1 MTISVKLTENA
12 PPPTI
17 LDILRLRA
25 TTQKNEI
32 AYRFL
37 SGEHGA
43 AITYGELS
51 AKAEQ
56 VASALLKTLSP
67 GARGILLHPT
77 GLDFIIAFLGC
88 LRAGVI
94 AVPLF
99 APQLRKRGNARVESV
114 VQDCQPSVVLT
125 SGPPTAAA
133 RSVISGIAGLPL
145 AWIDTTALTD
155 GSTVEGLP
163 EIAGKDIAFLQ
174 YTSGSTA
181 NPRGVTLTHAN
192 ILHNQ
197 AMIRDAFG
205 TEQGSVIAGW
215 LPLYHDMGLIG
226 NVLQPLYAGATGI
239 LMSPLSFL
247 QSPVR
252 WLRIISEYQATI
264 SGGPNFGY
272 EHCTRKITAEEKR
285 GLDLSSWQVAF
296 SGAEPVRADTMQR
309 FAAAFAQCG
318 FDPSAFQ
325 PCYGLAEA
333 TLLVSGSRRKGR
345 NKVMD
350 LDSKALANNQII
362 AANGGKSKQ
371 LVACGGAPYG
381 LDIKIVSF
389 DTREQCSD
397 QDIGEIW
404 VKGPSIA
411 EGYWNKPDATEET
424 FHGLIA
430 GTGEGPFL
438 RTGDLGFLRDGEL
451 FVTGRIKDLLIIR
464 GQNHYPQDI
473 ELTVENSEAILQAG
487 GGAAF
492 SIEVEGQERLVVV
505 QEAANASEAVLEHAI
520 RKITTDLAQQH
531 ELTAF
536 AIILIRKGTIPK
548 TSSNKIQR
556 HACKAA
562 FLNNTLHV
570 LKEWREQSSQSSGQ
584 LARLAGD
591 NVREVAIA
599 WLVKELARQRNVSA
613 NEDDRHRP
621 ATSFGLDSLTAI
633 ELIHKIQVD
642 FGLEIDMAEIFGDA
656 SIAELVLQ
664 ATQIP
669 ASALPQEREHSASA
683 FPMSYGQRA
692 LWLIH
697 QLAPESAAYNIARS
711 IRIKSSVDG
720 DALKRA
726 FQSLI
731 ELHPQLRAFFPG
743 PENPP
748 VQQIQAKADVDFRG
762 IDARGW
768 SQADLEAELLRQ
780 SYRPFDLTTGPLFR
794 VRLYS
799 RPDAT
804 HILHV
809 CVHHIVAD
817 FWSLML
823 LLEQVAELYE
833 THCRHQSPVFSA
845 LQSSYADF
853 VAWQQKQILK
863 DEEQLWAYWKQQL
876 SPPIHHLQLPLDHSR
891 PHIQTFRGAS
901 CPFSIDDRLTEK
913 LKGFSRQHE
922 VTPFVATLA
931 LFQLFLHRLTGQRR
945 IIVGCPSAGRA
956 RAEFADVIGYFVNP
970 LPLRADFE
978 ETSTFQE
985 FLADVRKTVLDG
997 FAHDIYPFPLMTEK
1011 LGISRDPGSPPVFQT
1026 MFIFQK
1032 PQGRYSPDY
1041 IHLALGQPGIEVK
1054 SGALVLEAVA
1064 TAEQTALFD
1073 LTLTLGEG
1081 TTGLLGTWQYN
1092 TDLFENMTIARWSEN
1107 FKVLLRAV
1115 LENPESSIRS
1125 LPFLAAAEREQL
1137 LHTFNDSEIEY
1148 TAHCL
1153 HQIIEQQAQAVP
1165 LQTAIAHGETRITYA
1180 ELNAKANRIARYLIR
1195 VGIRPG
1201 DIVGVCLARTPDLVA
1216 ALLATW
1222 KAGAAY
1228 VPLDAQYPEER
1239 LHFMLQDAAAKAVLT
1254 EQNLAHKVSSA
1265 SAVILCID
1273 EKKPAIESESQSNL
1287 ELSVATGQMAYV
1299 IYTSGSTGI
1308 PKGVMLTHE
1317 NATSFVHWA
1326 KEAFSADEL
1335 NAVLA
1340 GTSICFDLSIFELW
1354 ATLSNGGTVVLAND
1368 VLDWWETQRTDPAAM
1383 PVHLINT
1390 VPSAISRIISQG
1402 LLPTSVMTVN
1412 LAGEALKESLVKAVY
1427 QAGNI
1432 QRVNNLYGPTETT
1445 TYSSWKTVTSDT
1457 RVLIGKAT
1465 GNTLL
1470 YVLDGEL
1477 ELLPIGVI
1485 GELYIA
1491 GRGVASGYWNRPA
1504 LTAERFLPNP
1514 FSRSWGERMYRTGD
1528 LVRWRNHG
1536 ELEYLGR
1543 VDHQVK
1549 IRGYRIEPGEIEAV
1563 LSQCELVRENAVT
1576 VQENAGDQR
1585 LVAYI
1590 EPRDEAST
1598 TPAKLREYLQQRLP
1612 AYMTPSEF
1620 VLLENLPKTPN
1631 GKIDRNALPKPKP
1644 RRESGARPQN
1654 ESEEIIAGIW
1664 AQILNLKEVGR
1675 DKDFFELGGH
1685 SLSAT
1690 QVMSHI
1696 REVFQIELPLSILFE
1711 TPTVQGLALK
1721 VAGRTKNESPP
1732 IQSVPRDG
1740 RLPLSLAQERLWFQ
1754 SKYETDPSLYN
1765 VAVALKLTGQ
1775 VNIAALQWSL
1785 QEVVSR
1791 HEILRTSFPEVDGV
1805 AAQRIA
1811 PALEIPISISSVPA
1825 AELAGAMRSKA
1836 REPFDVR
1843 LGPLVRFS
1851 LLQLSD
1857 QESILM
1863 AVLHHIVCDGWS
1875 LGVLL
1880 QELTTLYNSFS
1891 EASGVL
1897 LPSLPIQYADFAWWQ
1912 REYLQ
1917 SAALLQQLE
1926 YWKGQ
1931 LKGTEP
1937 LELPSD
1943 WPRPGKPSVAGAT
1956 ETALLSQP
1964 LVDKLKS
1971 FSQVQG
1977 VTLFMT
1983 LLTGFKI
1990 LLYRYT
1996 SRCDFTV
2003 GTAIANRNRPEVEPL
2018 IGLFVN
2024 TLVLRTPFAQ
2034 AIPISGLLAQV
2045 RKTALDAYLNQDL
2058 PFDRLVGVLAPERDP
2073 RISPLF
2079 QVLFVLQNAPLPH
2092 EGWKGLKAEPMVL
2105 DTATSKFDLSLILRE
2120 TAHGSIEALVEYRTE
2135 LFARET
2141 MQRLLQHMQVLLESI
2156 TGNALVSIDDV
2167 EIWSKSEK
2175 QQLLSGRSSHP
2186 DYLSGEC
2193 VIELFEKQ
2201 AELQPEIPAII
2212 AGAQSITY
2220 CELNAKANQLARY
2233 LRTLGAASEILVGVS
2248 IDRSI
2253 EMLTAVLAV
2262 VKTGAA
2268 YVPLDPEYP
2277 AMRLEFMAANAQ
2289 LKLVLTSSALGGKWP
2304 KQAICIDSL
2313 QEEITKQD
2321 TSNLGIIPEPDN
2333 LIYVLYT
2340 SGSTGQPKGV
2350 AMPHRIL
2357 TNLCRWQEQRSSSR
2371 RGTKTLQFTSLSF
2384 DVAAQEIFSTWTT
2397 GGTLVVIDKEQ
2408 RRDPSAMWRI
2418 LQEHAIERLFL
2429 PYVALE
2435 LLAQSAVTPNNLP
2448 SLKEVIT
2455 AGEQLKITANIAN
2468 LFQQFACNLENQYG
2482 PTESHVVTAH
2492 RLKSSPHAWPSLP
2505 AIGAPVPN
2513 ARIYVLDQQHGLRPA
2528 GASGEL
2534 YISGLLARGYL
2545 NKPDLTAAR
2554 FLPDPYSPEPGA
2566 RMYATGDVAR
2576 WNNQGELE
2584 FLGRLDQQVKIQG
2597 YRVELG
2603 EIETVLAQHAAVK
2616 EVAVIGIPSE
2626 DVRTQLAGYVV
2637 LHQPGQSSANA
2648 LHDDLATK
2656 LPDYMVPARILV
2668 LDKMPLTSSGKIDRK
2683 ALPHPN
2689 SKPLN
2694 QPDEREAMTL
2704 TEEMLAATWS
2714 EVLGVKQVQRKNNF
2728 FNLGGHSLI
2737 VTRVLSR
2744 MERLVGFE
2752 IPVRSIFEFPIL
2764 KDLALYIDSLIEKKQ
2779 SRLPAIIR
2787 QPRDHELPLSS
2798 QQERLWF
2805 LDQYT
2810 SSGTAYNLPGA
2821 VRLKGNLDRQ
2831 ALCRSFRQ
2839 IAHRHEV
2846 LRTGFV
2852 LAGAKPRLNIA
2863 AQISFEIPEYDLRQD
2878 AGGASL
2884 EQRIQHELTEE
2895 AARPFVLSEPGLMRA
2910 RLLRVA
2916 EDEHILLVTFHHII
2930 FDGWSIGVFVREL
2943 TELYS
2948 AYHQGKSS
2956 PLVELEIQYADYAAW
2971 QRQLLSSGVLLE
2983 DLEYWK
2989 TQLTDLPVLDFPTDH
3004 PRPAVQSFRGT
3015 TEKWNAPRELSNSL
3029 RALSQGQGV
3038 TLFMTLAGALQILLA
3053 KYTGQ
3058 EEIVVGSPIANRLL
3072 PAVEPLI
3079 GFFVNTIVLRAR
3091 LDRSS
3096 SVSTVL
3102 QRTRDLCLEAY
3113 AHQSVPFESLVDD
3126 LEPQR
3131 DLSQNP
3137 LFQIALVLQNAPTTT
3152 MRLTGLEAQML
3163 PPVAF
3168 GSKFDFTW
3176 VIEND
3181 DDRLHGF
3188 VEYSTDLFE
3197 QETISRMVQHYEQ
3210 VLLAFTQDVDQSIG
3224 TLSLLTQS
3232 ERTQLLLTH
3241 VVPEPAPACL
3251 HELFERQAELTPEAP
3266 AVGFKNQILTY
3277 AVLNQRSNRLARYL
3291 SKLGVGPEKR
3301 VAFFIPRTSE
3311 IVVMLL
3317 GILKAGGACVAIDPT
3332 LPEKNLTEFLET
3344 SQPDVVL
3351 TCTTLIQ
3358 RVQNRAD
3365 IVINLDSKQE
3375 EIANE
3380 SPENLPTT
3388 ALPDNLA
3395 AFICYTKIN
3404 EAVAVGLSHSNIGS
3418 SLHSFHTFAEQK
3430 SGALA
3435 SSWLSSEVALLETLA
3450 PLNAGGCVYVPES
3463 ISDLTTT
3470 LQAGQIRTITTTASR
3485 LRDLVRKNAL
3495 PEVQTVNVTT
3505 GPLPGEMVNRIWQK
3519 TGVKQLSYIYGT
3531 PESGCC
3537 AIHFEA
3543 LRGAEPESVPIGRP
3557 AAHTTAY
3564 VLDENM
3570 APLPVGAIGEL
3581 YIAGTGVARGYCN
3594 NPRMTAER
3602 FLPNPFSLIAGNRL
3616 FRTGELARR
3625 RGDGTLELFGYSEIQ
3640 VTVRNRRITPTVIE
3654 NALLQEPEVADA
3666 VILHQ
3671 RGKLAACVVRQNA
3684 TGKQTAEEKLPFR
3697 EELRGALKRKLP
3709 EYMIPLEW
3717 NFIDAVPLDSCGK
3730 LDSTALALIEPEA
3743 QPASQASQSLNQTV
3757 EVITSIWKQA
3767 LKLEE
3772 VGPDENFFDVG
3783 GKSLIVP
3790 EVHMALE
3797 KILARNIQVVD
3808 LFQYPTIR
3816 SLAEHL
3822 DGQQLKEAAMAQ
3834 VMATVPEAPAAQI
3847 SAEDQQAKE
3856 ITESLPATQ
3865 PQQSET
3871 ARKGFAIIGISGRFP
3886 GARNVEEFWN
3896 NLAAGAESM
3905 IDLSDDDLR
3914 EAGIDEALFSSPSYV
3929 KRGAILDDVEF
3940 FDAKFFGMSA
3950 REAEMIDPQQRI
3962 FLECAWEALESA
3974 GYAPGKYGNRV
3985 GVYAGSGAATYM
3997 LNLLSDHRAMGTSD
4011 STPIFFANGNDFLA
4025 TRVSYKLNL
4034 SGPSVTVQTACST
4047 SLVAVHMACRA
4058 LMMDECDIAL
4068 AGGITIRTPQKMG
4081 DSFVEGGIVS
4091 PDGHCYAFD
4100 ERADGTVRANGAGV
4114 IAIKRLEHAIRDRD
4128 NIHAIIL
4135 GSALNN
4141 DGARKVGYAAPSV
4154 DGQREVI
4161 RAALTDAGV
4170 SPETIGYVEA
4180 HGTGTSLGDP
4190 IEVTALTQAFRT
4202 ETTRNGFCA
4211 LGSVKTNIG
4220 HLDTAAGIAGLI
4232 KSVLALK
4239 NKTIPPSIN
4248 YERPNPKI
4256 DFTQSPF
4263 FVNTTLLEWKNGS
4276 TPRRT
4281 GVSSF
4286 GIGGTNVHAIL
4297 EEAPAIKKETP
4308 SRPYQML
4315 LLSAKTST
4323 ALEATTAN
4331 LARYLESHQNTN
4343 IGDIAYTLQVGR
4355 DDFAHRRAIVCS
4367 DAADALTVLNT
4378 LDLKRVFTGFIEPQN
4393 RPVVFMFP
4401 GQGTQYV
4408 NMGLHLYE
4416 TEKVFRHEVDR
4427 CAELLKPHLK
4437 FDIRE
4442 VIYPKGGKAEHEAG
4456 AARLTETEVTQPALF
4471 VIEYALARLWM
4482 KWGIH
4487 PHAMIGHSIGEYVAA
4502 CLAGVFS
4509 LEEALTLVAMR
4520 GKLMQALPRGS
4531 MLVVPLPEKEVM
4543 PLLHDQVAL
4552 AAVNSPGF
4560 CVVSGPEEAIQKLE
4574 SELTRKGLSCR
4585 LLPTSHAFHSA
4596 MMDPILDRFAGACSM
4611 IHLQEPRLRYISNL
4625 TGTWITTEQAT
4636 SPEYWARHLRNTV
4649 RFADGLRELVK
4660 DPNWLLLEVGP
4671 GRSLN
4676 TLARWSPL
4684 RAKGQVVL
4692 NSMRHPDESGHDL
4705 AYLLATAGKLWLA
4718 GVQFDWNNF
4727 YDDEERRRVALPTYP
4742 FERQRYWIDAK
4753 KTATA
4758 PQALS
4763 KPNKNPSISEWF
4775 YLPSWKRTAL
4785 PPRLR
4790 GDLTQGPYLIFADR
4804 YGVSTLLIQ
4813 ELKQSGVETITVSP
4827 GSRYTQTD
4835 GSFTLRTG
4843 EAHDYQTLFKTLKE
4857 SAKIPLKIIYL
4868 WTLADDQEGPPH
4880 QIDLEASFFGP
4891 LHLAQGL
4898 GTLGEISNVEIL
4910 FVSNHLYDVTS
4921 ERITHPERATLI
4933 GPCRVIPQEYPGI
4946 TCRNIDID
4954 FSVDRST
4961 LKNFAPSLVEEI
4973 ASSSPDSVVAY
4984 RNGLRWAESFEQLA
4998 LPASA
5003 NLLEWRHKGHYLIT
5017 GGLGGIGLAIAESL
5031 ADAQAKLVLVGRSHF
5046 PGRELWPTW
5055 LETSPEQDPISI
5067 RIRKLQ
5073 NIEKK
5078 GAEVLICSAD
5088 VSNEA
5093 QISAAIAE
5101 AKRRF
5106 GPLHGVFHAAGVPG
5120 GGVIQLKTRETAEAV
5135 LAPKVQGTVTLAS
5148 LLQHES
5154 LDFLAACSSR
5164 ASVLGGFAQVDYC
5177 AANAFLDIYAHYARH
5192 SGSTP
5197 FISINWDGWADVGML
5212 AGSAARFNDAHNS
5225 ITNEQRE
5232 KAGHPL
5238 LDWRVVESQDREIYI
5253 SHVSPL
5259 THWILDE
5266 HRIAGNPIIP
5276 GTAYLEMARAATE
5289 HLAAGREIEIRDV
5302 FFLAPLSVREDE
5314 TREVHTVIERQGED
5328 CLFRILGKTEGQ
5340 DDEWNEYARGR
5351 VMFVAPAKRQKHD
5364 LDLYSRK
5371 CSLRRVVLT
5380 DDSKRD
5386 EDLGPRWQSFRHAFI
5401 GENELLAYF
5410 EFPDEFSPDF
5420 DAMKIHP
5427 ALLDRT
5433 LECGKE
5439 YLVSEGIYLPMGYR
5453 RLRVKAPLERR
5464 IYAYLRLTTDGE
5476 KRETISC
5483 DVTLCDEH
5491 GWELMEIDSFS
5502 QKRVN
5507 DIAGQ
5512 IKAVASKQ
5520 YRRNEQNQPGRNLQP
5535 KGVVADYY
5543 SEELQQG
5550 IAPQQGVEALRRL
5563 LLFRQPQV
5571 IVSSKDLHASI
5582 LEAKENKRV
5591 KVLIEQA
5598 ARTTTSWVRHPRPEI
5613 ETTYE
5618 APRTDAEKN
5627 IAETWQEVLGLDRI
5641 GIHDNFFDLG
5651 GDSVQ
5656 GIQIVSKINEQGRQ
5670 LTAQQLFQHQTV
5682 AELALAL
5689 TGEKADLE
5697 ISDAAAKGH
5706 LPEAQTNHAE
5716 EHVMLMT
5723 RTEEPALGPADFSH
5737 SNGTTNGTMPGS
5749 NGHLSV
5755 STEHHDNDPGLL
5767 KTIEDILRQHSQV
5780 ADVLVT
5786 GSANNPEKIRVY
5798 VAPKHPEQ
5806 SAMRFGIFY
5815 FADSNSASD
5824 NEKYKLYLE
5833 GAKFADQNGF
5843 HSVWTPERHF
5853 HQKGGLYPSPSV
5865 LSSALAVLTE
5875 QIHLRAGSVVMPLHN
5890 PLRVVEEW
5898 SIVDNLS
5905 HGRVGLSFASG
5916 WVANDFA
5923 FFPERYANK
5932 RLEMFRGIT
5941 EVQKLWRGEKIST
5954 LDGTGKT
5961 TEIGIFPKPIQP
5973 ELPIWL
5979 TCSGA
5984 PEMFV
5989 KAGELGFNVLT
6000 SLQEQSFEEA
6010 TSKLKAYREARAAA
6024 GHDTSSGQV
6033 AMMMHTFMAQDKEQA
6048 VAKVREPLINYLRS
6062 HIDLIKTSSHSME
6075 IDSKLK
6081 QQGVEESLATFA
6093 FERYQR
6099 TSSLIGSPETCMPI
6113 IRRLQSIG
6121 VSEVA
6126 CLIDFGVD
6134 VESVLASLHH
6144 LNVLKDLCR
6153 SEEKTVD
6160 ATELHA
6166 SLTEFLKQNLAVS
6179 VTPESIVIV
6188 DALPT
6193 RDETMRIHAFA

>member
-1 MTISVKLTENA
+1 LTISVKLTENA
-12 PPPTI
+12 SPPTI

-25 TTQKNEI
+25 ATQKNEI

-37 SGEHGA
+37 SGEHAA
-43 AITYGELS
+43 AITYDELA

-56 VASALLKTLSP
+56 VASALLERASP
-67 GARGILLHPT
+67 GARALLLHPA

-88 LRAGVI
+88 LKAGVI

-114 VQDCQPSVVLT
+114 VRDCQPSVVLT
-125 SGPPTAAA
+125 SGPASAAA
-133 RSVISGIAGLPL
+133 RSVISGIAGFPL
-145 AWIDTTALTD
+145 AWIDTTALPDTSN
-155 GSTVEGLP
+155 GQGFPSVE
-163 EIAGKDIAFLQ
+163 GKDIAFLQ

-197 AMIRDAFG
+197 AMIQDAFG

-226 NVLQPLYAGATGI
+226 NVLQPLYAGATAI

-247 QSPVR
+247 QNPVR
-252 WLRIISEYQATI
+252 WLRLISEYRANI

-272 EHCTRKITAEEKR
+272 EHCTRKITAEEKH
-285 GLDLSSWQVAF
+285 GLDLSCWRVAF
-296 SGAEPVRADTMQR
+296 NGAEPVRADTMQR
-309 FAAAFAQCG
+309 FTSAFAQCG

-333 TLLVSGSRRKGR
+333 TLLVSGRRHKGR

-350 LDSKALANNQII
+350 LDSKALANNQIT

-371 LVACGGAPYG
+371 LVACGGVPYG
-381 LDIKIVSF
+381 LDIRIVSF
-389 DTREQCSD
+389 DTREQCSE
-397 QDIGEIW
+397 QNIGEIW

-411 EGYWNKPDATEET
+411 EGYWNQPDATERT

-473 ELTVENSEAILQAG
+473 ELTVENSEPILQAG

-505 QEAANASEAVLEHAI
+505 QEAANASEAGLEHAI
-520 RKITTDLAQQH
+520 QTITTDLAQQH

-536 AIILIRKGTIPK
+536 AIVLIRKGTIPK

-562 FLNNTLHV
+562 FLNNALSV
-570 LKEWREQSSQSSGQ
+570 LKEWREQISQSSRP
-584 LARLAGD
+584 LPRLAGD
-591 NVREVAIA
+591 NPREAAIT
-599 WLVKELARQRNVSA
+599 WLVEELARHGNFSA
-613 NEDDRHRP
+613 HEDDRHRP
-621 ATSFGLDSLTAI
+621 AASFGLDSLTAI
-633 ELIHKIQVD
+633 ALIHKIQVG
-642 FGLEIDMAEIFGDA
+642 FGLEIAMAELFGDA
-656 SIAELVLQ
+656 SIAELILQ
-664 ATQIP
+664 ARPIP
-669 ASALPQEREHSASA
+669 ASAPPQEREHSASA

-726 FQSLI
+726 FQSLV

-748 VQQIQAKADVDFRG
+748 VQQIQAKAEVDFRS
-762 IDARGW
+762 IDARAW
-768 SQADLEAELLRQ
+768 SQAKLEEELLRQ

-799 RPDAT
+799 RPDAD

-823 LLEQVAELYE
+823 LLEQVAGLYE
-833 THCRHQSPVFSA
+833 AHCRRQAPAFSA
-845 LQSSYADF
+845 PQSSYADF
-853 VAWQQKQILK
+853 VAWQQEQISK
-863 DEEQLWAYWKQQL
+863 NEEHLWAYWKQQL
-876 SPPIHHLQLPLDHSR
+876 SPPIHHLQLPLDHPR
-891 PHIQTFRGAS
+891 PPIQTFRGAS
-901 CPFSIDDRLTEK
+901 CPFSVDDRLAEK
-913 LKGFSRQHE
+913 LKSLCSQHD
-922 VTPFVATLA
+922 VTPFMATLA
-931 LFQLFLHRLTGQRR
+931 LFQLFLHRLTGQSR

-970 LPLRADFE
+970 LPVRADFE
-978 ETSTFQE
+978 DTLSFRE
-985 FLADVRKTVLDG
+985 FLADVRKTVLGG
-997 FAHDIYPFPLMTEK
+997 FAHDVYPFPLMAEK
-1011 LGISRDPGSPPVFQT
+1011 LGISRDPSSPPVFQT
-1026 MFIFQK
+1026 MFVFQK
-1032 PQGRYSPDY
+1032 PQGKYSLDY
-1041 IHLALGQPGIEVK
+1041 IHLALGQPGVEVK
-1054 SGALVLEAVA
+1054 SDALVLEAVA

-1073 LTLTLGEG
+1073 LTLTIGEG
-1081 TTGLLGTWQYN
+1081 ATGLFGTWQYN
-1092 TDLFENMTIARWSEN
+1092 SDLFEDTTIARWSEN

-1115 LENPESSIRS
+1115 LENPGSSIRS
-1125 LPFLAAAEREQL
+1125 LPFLTAAEREQL
-1137 LHTFNDSEIEY
+1137 LHTFNDSKIEY
-1148 TAHCL
+1148 AAHCL
-1153 HQIIEQQAQAVP
+1153 HQRIEEQAKAAP
-1165 LQTAIAHGETRITYA
+1165 LQTALAHGETRITYA
-1180 ELNAKANRIARYLIR
+1180 ELNAKANRIARYLMR
-1195 VGIRPG
+1195 AGIRPG
-1201 DIVGVCLARTPDLVA
+1201 DIVGVCMARTPELVA

-1254 EQNLAHKVSSA
+1254 EQYLRHKVAGS

-1273 EKKPAIESESQSNL
+1273 EQKPAIESESQSNL
-1287 ELSVATGQMAYV
+1287 ELSIATGQMAYV

-1317 NATSFVHWA
+1317 NAISFVHWA
-1326 KEAFSADEL
+1326 KQAFSAEEL

-1354 ATLSNGGTVVLAND
+1354 ATLSNGGTVVLAKD
-1368 VLDWWETQRTDPAAM
+1368 VLDWWETQRTHRAAM

-1390 VPSAISRIISQG
+1390 VPSAISKIISQG
-1402 LLPTSVMTVN
+1402 PLPDSVMTVN

-1427 QAGNI
+1427 QAGKL

-1445 TYSSWKTVTSDT
+1445 TYSSWKTVTPDN

-1465 GNTLL
+1465 GNTQL

-1491 GRGVASGYWNRPA
+1491 GSGVASGYWNRPA

-1514 FSRSWGERMYRTGD
+1514 FSRSCGERMYRSGD

-1576 VQENAGDQR
+1576 VQDNAGDQR

-1590 EPRDEAST
+1590 EPRDAANT

-1620 VLLENLPKTPN
+1620 VLLESLPKTPN

-1644 RRESGARPQN
+1644 RKEAGTRPQN
-1654 ESEEIIAGIW
+1654 ESEEMIAGIW

-1675 DKDFFELGGH
+1675 DEDFFELGGH

-1690 QVMSHI
+1690 QAISRI

-1711 TPTVQGLALK
+1711 NPTVQGLALK
-1721 VAGRTKNESPP
+1721 IAGRTKTDSPP

-1740 RLPLSLAQERLWFQ
+1740 RLPLSFAQERLCFQ

-1765 VAVALKLTGQ
+1765 VAVALKLIGQ

-1825 AELAGAMRSKA
+1825 AELAGVLRSKA
-1836 REPFDVR
+1836 REAFDLR

-1857 QESILM
+1857 QEYILM

-1880 QELTTLYNSFS
+1880 QELITLYNSFD
-1891 EASGVL
+1891 EAPRAL
-1897 LPSLPIQYADFAWWQ
+1897 LPALPIQYADFAWWQ

-1917 SAALLQQLE
+1917 SVALLRQLE
-1926 YWKGQ
+1926 YWKEQ
-1931 LKGTEP
+1931 LQGTEP

-1943 WPRPGKPSVAGAT
+1943 WPRPAKPYVAGAT
-1956 ETALLSQP
+1956 ETALLPQP

-1971 FSQVQG
+1971 FSRAQG

-1996 SRCDFTV
+1996 SRSDFTV
-2003 GTAIANRNRPEVEPL
+2003 GTPIAGRNKPEIEPL

-2024 TLVLRTPFAQ
+2024 TLVLRTRFAP
-2034 AIPISGLLAQV
+2034 ATPISGLLEQV

-2058 PFDRLVGVLAPERDP
+2058 PFDRLVGVLAPVRDP

-2092 EGWKGLKAEPMVL
+2092 EGWKELKAEPMVL
-2105 DTATSKFDLSLILRE
+2105 DTATSKFELSLILRE
-2120 TAHGSIEALVEYRTE
+2120 TAHGSMEALVEYRTE

-2141 MQRLLQHMQVLLESI
+2141 MQRLLQHMQVLLESS
-2156 TGNALVSIDDV
+2156 TDNALVPIDDV
-2167 EIWSKSEK
+2167 EIWSKAEK
-2175 QQLLSGRSSHP
+2175 QQLLSGQVSHP

-2193 VIELFEKQ
+2193 VIELFERQ

-2212 AGAQSITY
+2212 AGEQSISY
-2220 CELNAKANQLARY
+2220 RELNAKANQLARY
-2233 LRTLGAASEILVGVS
+2233 LRTLGAAPEILVGVS
-2248 IDRSI
+2248 IERSI
-2253 EMLTAVLAV
+2253 EMLTALLAV

-2277 AMRLEFMAANAQ
+2277 ALRLEFMAADAQ
-2289 LKLVLTSSALGGKWP
+2289 LKLVLTSNALGGKWP
-2304 KQAICIDSL
+2304 EQAICIDSL

-2333 LIYVLYT
+2333 LLYVLYT

-2371 RGTKTLQFTSLSF
+2371 QGTKTLQFTSLSF
-2384 DVAAQEIFSTWTT
+2384 DVAAQEIFTTWTT
-2397 GGTLVVIDKEQ
+2397 GGTLVVIDKER

-2418 LQEHAIERLFL
+2418 LQEHAVERLFL

-2435 LLAQSAVTPNNLP
+2435 LLAQSAVTPNNIL

-2455 AGEQLKITANIAN
+2455 AGEQLKITANIAD
-2468 LFQQFACNLENQYG
+2468 LFQKFACSLENQYG

-2492 RLKSSPHAWPSLP
+2492 RLKGASHSWPSLP

-2513 ARIYVLDQQHGLRPA
+2513 ARIYVLDQQLGLRPA

-2545 NKPDLTAAR
+2545 NRPDLTAER

-2566 RMYATGDVAR
+2566 RMYATGDLAR

-2584 FLGRLDQQVKIQG
+2584 FLGRIDRQVKIQG

-2603 EIETVLAQHAAVK
+2603 EIETVLARHAAVK
-2616 EVAVIGIPSE
+2616 EVAVVGIAGE
-2626 DVRTQLAGYVV
+2626 DDRPRLAGYVV
-2637 LHQPGQSSANA
+2637 LHQPGHVSANA
-2648 LHDDLATK
+2648 LRDDLATK

-2668 LDKMPLTSSGKIDRK
+2668 LDKMPLTPSGKIDRK
-2683 ALPHPN
+2683 ALPHPD
-2689 SKPLN
+2689 SKLPY
-2694 QPDEREAMTL
+2694 QPDTREARTL

-2714 EVLGVKQVQRKNNF
+2714 DILGVKQVQREDNF
-2728 FNLGGHSLI
+2728 FKLGGHSLV
-2737 VTRVLSR
+2737 VTRVFSR
-2744 MERLVGFE
+2744 MEQLVGFE
-2752 IPVRSIFEFPIL
+2752 IPVRSIFEFPVL

-2779 SRLPAIIR
+2779 SRLPAITR
-2787 QPRDHELPLSS
+2787 QPRDRELPLSS

-2821 VRLKGNLDRQ
+2821 VRFKGNLDRE
-2831 ALCRSFRQ
+2831 ALRRSFRQ

-2852 LAGAKPRLNIA
+2852 QAGAKPRLHIA
-2863 AQISFEIPEYDLRQD
+2863 AEISFEIPEYDLRHD
-2878 AGGASL
+2878 ASGTSL
-2884 EQRIQHELTEE
+2884 EQRIQHELAEE
-2895 AARPFVLSEPGLMRA
+2895 AARPFVLGDPGLMRA
-2910 RLLRVA
+2910 RLLRTA

-2948 AYHQGKSS
+2948 AYRQGKSS

-2971 QRQLLSSGVLLE
+2971 QRQLLSSGALVE

-3015 TEKWNAPRELSNSL
+3015 TEKWNAPRELRNAL
-3029 RALSQGQGV
+3029 HTLSQGQGI

-3058 EEIVVGSPIANRLL
+3058 EEIVVGSPIANRLQ

-3091 LDRSS
+3091 LDRTS

-3102 QRTRDLCLEAY
+3102 RRTRDLCLEAY
-3113 AHQSVPFESLVDD
+3113 AHQSVPFESLVDE
-3126 LEPQR
+3126 LEPER

-3152 MRLTGLEAQML
+3152 MRLPELEAQML

-3176 VIEND
+3176 VIED
-3181 DDRLHGF
+3181 DDEGLHGF
-3188 VEYSTDLFE
+3188 VEYSTDLFK

-3210 VLLAFTQDVDQSIG
+3210 VLLAFTQDVDQTLG

-3241 VVPEPAPACL
+3241 QVPEPAPACL
-3251 HELFERQAELTPEAP
+3251 HELFERQAKLTPEAP
-3266 AVGFKNQILTY
+3266 AAKFKNQILTY
-3277 AVLNQRSNRLARYL
+3277 AALNQRSNQLAHYL
-3291 SKLGVGPEKR
+3291 AKLGVEPEKR

-3311 IVVMLL
+3311 IVVTLL

-3332 LPEKNLTEFLET
+3332 LSEKNLADILET
-3344 SQPDVVL
+3344 SQPDIVL
-3351 TCTTLIQ
+3351 TCTALIQ

-3365 IVINLDSKQE
+3365 IVINLDLKQE

-3380 SPENLPTT
+3380 SPENLPKA

-3395 AFICYTKIN
+3395 ALICYTKIN
-3404 EAVAVGLSHSNIGS
+3404 QAVAVGVSHSNIGS
-3418 SLHSFHTFAEQK
+3418 SLHLFPAFAEQK

-3435 SSWLSSEVALLETLA
+3435 SSWLGSEVALLETLA

-3470 LQAGQIRTITTTASR
+3470 LQTGQIRTITTTASR
-3485 LRDLVRKNAL
+3485 LREIVRKNILAG
-3495 PEVQTVNVTT
+3495 VHTVNVTAE
-3505 GPLPGEMVNRIWQK
+3505 PLPGEMVKRIWQK
-3519 TGVKQLSYIYGT
+3519 TGVKQLSYIYGR
-3531 PESGCC
+3531 PEGGCC
-3537 AIHFEA
+3537 AIHFEV
-3543 LRGAEPESVPIGRP
+3543 LRGVEPESAPIGTP
-3557 AAHTTAY
+3557 VAHTAAY

-3570 APLPVGAIGEL
+3570 APLPVGAMGEL

-3594 NPRMTAER
+3594 NPGMTAEH
-3602 FLPNPFSLIAGNRL
+3602 FLPNPFSLIAGDRL

-3625 RGDGTLELFGYSEIQ
+3625 RGDGTLELFGHPETQ
-3640 VTVRNRRITPTVIE
+3640 AAVRKRRITPSLIE
-3654 NALLQEPEVADA
+3654 NALLQEPEAADA
-3666 VILHQ
+3666 VVLHQ
-3671 RGKLAACVVRQNA
+3671 HGKLAACILRQNA
-3684 TGKQTAEEKLPFR
+3684 TGLQTPEEQRRFR
-3697 EELRGALKRKLP
+3697 ETLRGVVKRKLP
-3709 EYMIPLEW
+3709 EYMIPAEW
-3717 NFIDAVPLDSCGK
+3717 NLVDELPLDPSGK
-3730 LDSTALALIEPEA
+3730 LDRTVLALTEPEA
-3743 QPASQASQSLNQTV
+3743 QPASQASRSLNQT
-3757 EVITSIWKQA
+3757 EQIITSIWKQV

-3797 KILARNIQVVD
+3797 KILARSIQVVD

-3822 DGQQLKEAAMAQ
+3822 DSQQLKEAAMAQ
-3834 VMATVPEAPAAQI
+3834 VTATVQEAPAAQLG
-3847 SAEDQQAKE
+3847 AENRQAKE
-3856 ITESLPATQ
+3856 ITESSPATQ
-3865 PQQSET
+3865 LQQSET
-3871 ARKGFAIIGISGRFP
+3871 ARRGFAIIGISGRFP
-3886 GARNVEEFWN
+3886 GARNVEELWK

-3974 GYAPGKYGNRV
+3974 GYPGKRENRV

-3997 LNLLSDHRAMGTSD
+3997 LNLLADHRAMGTSD

-4025 TRVSYKLNL
+4025 TRASYKLNL
-4034 SGPSVTVQTACST
+4034 NGPSVTVQTACST

-4058 LMMDECDIAL
+4058 LMTDECDIAL
-4068 AGGITIRTPQKMG
+4068 AGGITVRTPQKMG

-4161 RAALTDAGV
+4161 RAALTEAGV
-4170 SPETIGYVEA
+4170 SPETISYVEA

-4202 ETTRNGFCA
+4202 ETAKNGFCA

-4232 KSVLALK
+4232 KTVLALEHK
-4239 NKTIPPSIN
+4239 AIPPSIN

-4256 DFTQSPF
+4256 DFAKSPF
-4263 FVNTTLLEWKNGS
+4263 FVNTTLSEWKNGS
-4276 TPRRT
+4276 TPRRA

-4297 EEAPAIKKETP
+4297 EEAPAVNKETP

-4331 LARYLESHQNTN
+4331 LARHLESHQNAN
-4343 IGDIAYTLQVGR
+4343 IGDVAYTLQVGR
-4355 DDFAHRRAIVCS
+4355 EGFAHRRAIVCS

-4378 LDLKRVFTGFIEPQN
+4378 LDLKRVFTGFIEPQSH
-4393 RPVVFMFP
+4393 PVVFMFP

-4416 TEKVFRHEVDR
+4416 TEKVFRNEVDH

-4442 VIYPKGGKAEHEAG
+4442 VIYPKGGKAEQEAS
-4456 AARLTETEVTQPALF
+4456 AARLMETEITQPALF
-4471 VIEYALARLWM
+4471 VVEYALARLWM

-4502 CLAGVFS
+4502 CLADVFS

-4520 GKLMQALPRGS
+4520 GRLMQALPRGS
-4531 MLVVPLPEKEVM
+4531 MLVVPLPEKEVL
-4543 PLLHDQVAL
+4543 PLLHDQVSL

-4560 CVVSGPEEAIQKLE
+4560 CVVSGPEEAVQRLE
-4574 SELTRKGLSCR
+4574 NELSRRELSCR
-4585 LLPTSHAFHSA
+4585 KLQTSHAFHSA
-4596 MMDPILDRFAGACSM
+4596 MMDPVLDRFAGACSM
-4611 IHLQEPRLRYISNL
+4611 IRLQEPRLRYVSNL
-4625 TGTWITTEQAT
+4625 TGSWITPEQAT

-4676 TLARWSPL
+4676 TLARWNPL

-4727 YDDEERRRVALPTYP
+4727 YEDEQRRRVALPTYP
-4742 FERQRYWIDAK
+4742 FERQRYWIDAR
-4753 KTATA
+4753 KTATV

-4763 KPNKNPSISEWF
+4763 KPKKNPSISEWF
-4775 YLPSWKRTAL
+4775 YLPSWKRMAL
-4785 PPRLR
+4785 PPGLK
-4790 GDLTQGPYLIFADR
+4790 GNVTSGPYLIFADR

-4813 ELKQSGVETITVSP
+4813 EFKRSGLEIITVSP
-4827 GSRYTQTD
+4827 GPRYTQTD
-4835 GSFTLRTG
+4835 GSFILRTG
-4843 EAHDYQTLFKTLKE
+4843 EAQDYQTLFKTLKE
-4857 SAKIPLKIIYL
+4857 SAKIPSKIIYL
-4868 WTLADDQEGPPH
+4868 WTLGDDQEGLTR
-4880 QIDLEASFFGP
+4880 QTDLETSFFGP

-4910 FVSNHLYDVTS
+4910 FVSNHLYDVTG
-4921 ERITHPERATLI
+4921 ERIAHPERATLI
-4933 GPCRVIPQEYPGI
+4933 GPCRVIPQEYPGV

-4961 LKNFAPSLVEEI
+4961 LKDFAPSLAEEI
-4973 ASSSPDSVVAY
+4973 ISSSPDSVVAY

-4998 LPASA
+4998 LPASLH
-5003 NLLEWRHKGHYLIT
+5003 LLEWRHKGHYLIT

-5031 ADAQAKLVLVGRSHF
+5031 ADAQAKLVLVGRSPF

-5055 LETSPEQDPISI
+5055 LETSPEDPISS

-5088 VSNEA
+5088 VSDEA
-5093 QISAAIAE
+5093 QMSTAIAE

-5106 GPLHGVFHAAGVPG
+5106 GPLHGVLHAAGVPG
-5120 GGVIQLKTRETAEAV
+5120 GGVIQLKTRAIAEAV
-5135 LAPKVQGTVTLAS
+5135 LAPKVRGTAVLAS

-5154 LDFLAACSSR
+5154 LDFIAACSSR

-5177 AANAFLDIYAHYARH
+5177 AANAFLDTYAHYARH
-5192 SGSTP
+5192 SSSTP

-5225 ITNEQRE
+5225 IANEQRE

-5238 LDWRVVESQDREIYI
+5238 LDWRVVESQDREVYI

-5289 HLAAGREIEIRDV
+5289 HMAAGREIEIRDV
-5302 FFLAPLSVREDE
+5302 FFLAPLSAREDE
-5314 TREVHTVIERQGED
+5314 TREVRTVIERQGED
-5328 CLFRILGKTEGQ
+5328 CLFRILGKTQGQ
-5340 DDEWNEYARGR
+5340 NDDEWNEYARGT
-5351 VMFVAPAKRQKHD
+5351 VGFVAPAGRQQHD
-5364 LDLYSRK
+5364 LDSYARK
-5371 CSLRRVVLT
+5371 CSLRRVMLT

-5410 EFPDEFSPDF
+5410 EFPEEFSPDF

-5453 RLRVKAPLERR
+5453 RLRIKAPLESR

-5483 DVTLCDEH
+5483 DVTLFDEH
-5491 GWELMEIDSFS
+5491 GWELMEIEAFS

-5520 YRRNEQNQPGRNLQP
+5520 YRRTEQNHPGQNLQP
-5535 KGVVADYY
+5535 RDVVADYY

-5550 IAPQQGVEALRRL
+5550 ITPRQGVEALRRL

-5591 KVLIEQA
+5591 NMLIEQA
-5598 ARTTTSWVRHPRPEI
+5598 AKATTSWVRHPRPDI
-5613 ETTYE
+5613 ETPYE

-5689 TGEKADLE
+5689 TGENADLK
-5697 ISDAAAKGH
+5697 AAGPSAEDH
-5706 LPEAQTNHAE
+5706 LPEVQTSHAE
-5716 EHVMLMT
+5716 EQGVARA
-5723 RTEEPALGPADFSH
+5723 RTEEPALLPADLYH

-5749 NGHLSV
+5749 NGHLTV
-5755 STEHHDNDPGLL
+5755 STEHHESDSGLL

-5780 ADVLVT
+5780 ADVLAT

-5798 VAPKHPEQ
+5798 VEPKHAEQ
-5806 SAMRFGIFY
+5806 SAMRFGVFY

-5824 NEKYKLYLE
+5824 KEKYELYLE
-5833 GAKFADQNGF
+5833 GAKFADRHGF

-5853 HQKGGLYPSPSV
+5853 HQKGGLYPNPSV
-5865 LSSALAVLTE
+5865 LSSALAVLTT
-5875 QIHLRAGSVVMPLHN
+5875 QIQLRAGSVVMPLHN

-6010 TSKLKAYREARAAA
+6010 ASKLKAYREARAAA
-6024 GHDTSSGQV
+6024 GHHASSGQV
-6033 AMMMHTFMAQDKEQA
+6033 AMMMHTFMAEDKEQA

-6075 IDSKLK
+6075 IDSRLK
-6081 QQGVEESLATFA
+6081 QQGVEESLAAFA

-6144 LNVLKDLCR
+6144 LNALKELCR
-6153 SEEKTVD
+6153 SEEKPID

-6166 SLTEFLKQNLAVS
+6166 SLTEFLKQNLPVS
-6179 VTPESIVIV
+6179 VAPESIVIV
-6188 DALPT
+6188 DTLPT
-6193 RDETMRIHAFA
+6193 RDETLRIHAFA